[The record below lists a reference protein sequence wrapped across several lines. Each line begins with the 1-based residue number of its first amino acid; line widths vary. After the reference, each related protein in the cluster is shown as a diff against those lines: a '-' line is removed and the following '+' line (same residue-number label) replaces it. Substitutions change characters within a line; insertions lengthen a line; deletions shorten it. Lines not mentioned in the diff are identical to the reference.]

1 MKSKSE
7 YLIKICILGR
17 NSEINIQ
24 FGRLIATGFFDKDYS
39 PTLGVDIPTRK
50 IIVNGDTIKLII
62 VVTAG
67 QEFFDEL
74 RPNYYRGASAAIL
87 LFDKGDRKSFEGI
100 SDLFNEFKQHIP
112 HKVPITLVGVKTESE
127 KISKEEGQQLAQ
139 ELGLH
144 YFESY
149 PISKIRALRIFKFLA
164 RKVIKL

>member
-1 MKSKSE
+1 MTKE
-7 YLIKICILGR
+7 NEFLLKICILSR
-17 NSEINIQ
+17 NSEISSQ

-62 VVTAG
+62 VITRG
-67 QEFFDEL
+67 EEFFGKL

-100 SDLFNEFKQHIP
+100 SDLLNEFKQHIP
-112 HKVPITLVGVKTESE
+112 HKVPITLVGVKTGSE

-139 ELGLH
+139 ELELH

-149 PISKIRALRIFKFLA
+149 PISKIRVLRIFKFLA